1 MTENN
6 ETVVSLGNL
15 SLITNASMFS
25 DILTRQTELSE
36 KVMKAK
42 GSFEEILLASE
53 DRPFQEDAKLNNLAI
68 LFSEARQGIMKE
80 MRDWYVEAARKLVES
95 AVDQA
100 QFDKR
105 EKRIHAIVNGWK
117 SVLSNTCPLGMDE
130 VEDEEDAEWMAD
142 RGKKFPER
150 LMIPANSPFKAPHN
164 SAISERLRSKS
175 KSVASAISGVFTPPR
190 SSTPEGGSK
199 GGRKKSAKGKSPRR
213 KSLANAQKQKGIEND
228 DVFEEEEPPASNDVE
243 IVDEVAASGRDG
255 EAFDALKGEE
265 EEEEET
271 APALP
276 SSAIVD
282 QIIDAL
288 GEHPS
293 KEEAAEQKRREMEET
308 TKKMRLQMEDMKREL
323 AERQEKAEKA
333 AEERRKL
340 EKEVEEAKK
349 KEKEEEEKREKEK
362 KEEAKRKEKEEK
374 EREENIRLSN
384 KRMEETEKQMK
395 EALRLFEELK
405 RKLEG
410 EKRKHHQEEVMLVKV
425 KEQKRKL
432 SENSEKEKKRREE
445 QATRAKE
452 EEEEERK
459 KAPREK
465 GVITRTKTAIFSS
478 SSESESDEDFQPVI
492 SKSKKKRMRKAAA
505 ARASPPPAPM
515 KKLRIP
521 SSSPSSSPS
530 DSESDEEKEK
540 KKKKKKKSK
549 KGKSHRALQLESL
562 ARERM
567 IQARP
572 TKDSEK
578 FDGVNGINFNNFKQK
593 FFAVSDVDGINY
605 LDVLNELPFWLS
617 GTPKTIADAE
627 IGADNPKEAVKTI
640 WKSLDKFFSM
650 FTRSISEMI
659 EPIIQKPQVEEDD
672 MEALVQLTAE
682 LGSVESEAKRMG
694 LQKELDLGHIISRI
708 VSKRIPHLAETFFTK
723 EAEKRES
730 DEEFRFK
737 FADLQRFIQTKATVL
752 KATGKTRT
760 YSKIAVMSESGPQH
774 YHHPQQRTPPQKI
787 PPSKVSCRFCKAK
800 HETEECEK
808 LLKMGIEERA
818 EALNKNGFCIKC
830 LEKGHKRF
838 DCKKNPTC
846 AKCDRPGHQM
856 LLHGLPT
863 IQRRKYWEAQQAK
876 AKEEAKNKPK
886 QAEQDK
892 AAEEEAIK

>member
-42 GSFEEILLASE
+42 GSFDEILLASE
-53 DRPFQEDAKLNNLAI
+53 ERPFQEDAKLNNLAI

-265 EEEEET
+265 EEEEKT

-282 QIIDAL
+282 EIIDAL
-288 GEHPS
+288 GENPL
-293 KEEAAEQKRREMEET
+293 KEESAERKRRAMEET
-308 TKKMRLQMEDMKREL
+308 TKKMRLQMEDMKKEL

-340 EKEVEEAKK
+340 EKEVEEARK
-349 KEKEEEEKREKEK
+349 KEKEEEEKREKER

-578 FDGVNGINFNNFKQK
+578 FDGVNGINYNNFKQK

-672 MEALVQLTAE
+672 MEALVELTAE

-760 YSKIAVMSESGPQH
+760 YSKIAAMSESGPQH